1 MTVCLSRWS
10 AANYTYGGIMIEG
23 KVSVKLTV
31 VACLSM
37 LLFGIAVKA
46 DDGHARKEIE
56 AIYAKRDKAMLN
68 KDFAFIK
75 STEADEYTEK
85 KKDGKVLNREEAD
98 AEIDQLAPMI
108 KEIQS
113 FWTKVESVKE
123 GENDEIIV
131 EISDGGKI
139 SLVDPEG
146 KPHII
151 EGSGRSRDTWEHTDK
166 GWKMKYHLNLESI
179 TKLDGKPI
187 D

>member
-1 MTVCLSRWS
+1 MIQRKLSLKL
-10 AANYTYGGIMIEG
+10 MVLMC
-23 KVSVKLTV
+23 VSIP
-31 VACLSM
+31 
-37 LLFGIAVKA
+37 LFGVAVKA
-46 DDGHARKEIE
+46 DDEHVRKEIE

-75 STEADEYTEK
+75 STEAEEYTEK

-108 KEIQS
+108 KEVQS
-113 FWTKVESVKE
+113 FWTRVESVKE
-123 GENDEIIV
+123 GEDEEIIV

-146 KPHII
+146 KTHIV
-151 EGSGRSRDTWEHTDK
+151 EGSGKSRDTWEHTDK
-166 GWKMKYHLNLESI
+166 GWKIKSHVSLEST

>member
-1 MTVCLSRWS
+1 
-10 AANYTYGGIMIEG
+10 MIDG
-23 KVSVKLTV
+23 KVSLKFAV
-31 VACLSM
+31 VASLSM
-37 LLFGIAVKA
+37 LLFGVAVRA
-46 DDGHARKEIE
+46 DDGHVRKELE

-108 KEIQS
+108 KEVQS

-123 GENDEIIV
+123 GENDEVIV

-146 KPHII
+146 KTHII

-166 GWKMKYHLNLESI
+166 GWKIKYHLNLEST

>member
-1 MTVCLSRWS
+1 MSYRNYSIKLTVLVCLS
-10 AANYTYGGIMIEG
+10 T
-23 KVSVKLTV
+23 
-31 VACLSM
+31 
-37 LLFGIAVKA
+37 LLFDVGVKA

-56 AIYAKRDKAMLN
+56 AIYAKRDKAMLS
-68 KDFAFIK
+68 KDFAFVK
-75 STEADEYTEK
+75 STEAEEYTEK

-98 AEIDQLAPMI
+98 AEVDQLAPMI
-108 KEIQS
+108 KEVQS

-123 GENDEIIV
+123 GEDDEVIV

-146 KPHII
+146 KTHII

-166 GWKMKYHLNLESI
+166 GWKIKYHESLESN

-187 D
+187 E

>member
-1 MTVCLSRWS
+1 MPNR
-10 AANYTYGGIMIEG
+10 NR
-23 KVSVKLTV
+23 SVKLMV
-31 VACLSM
+31 LACLST
-37 LLFGIAVKA
+37 LLFGVGVNA

-56 AIYAKRDKAMLN
+56 ATYAKRDKAMLSR
-68 KDFAFIK
+68 DFAFIK

-85 KKDGKVLNREEAD
+85 KKDGKVLNREQAD
-98 AEIDQLAPMI
+98 SEMDQLAPMI
-108 KEIQS
+108 KEVQG

-123 GENDEIIV
+123 GEDDEVIV

-146 KPHII
+146 KTHII

-166 GWKMKYHLNLESI
+166 GWKIKSHESLEST

-187 D
+187 E

>member
-1 MTVCLSRWS
+1 
-10 AANYTYGGIMIEG
+10 MIDG

-31 VACLSM
+31 VGCLSV
-37 LLFGIAVKA
+37 LLLGVAVKA

-108 KEIQS
+108 KEVQS
-113 FWTKVESVKE
+113 FWTKVESAKE
-123 GENDEIIV
+123 GEDAIIV

-139 SLVDPEG
+139 SIVDPEG
-146 KPHII
+146 KTHIV
-151 EGSGRSRDTWEHTDK
+151 EGSGRSRDTWEHTDT
-166 GWKMKYHLNLESI
+166 GWKIKYHENLESN

>member
-1 MTVCLSRWS
+1 
-10 AANYTYGGIMIEG
+10 MIDG

-31 VACLSM
+31 VACLSV
-37 LLFGIAVKA
+37 LLLGVAVKA
-46 DDGHARKEIE
+46 DDGHVRKEIE

-85 KKDGKVLNREEAD
+85 KKDGKVLNRDEAD
-98 AEIDQLAPMI
+98 AEIDQIAPMI
-108 KEIQS
+108 KEVQS

-123 GENDEIIV
+123 GEDDEAIV

-139 SLVDPEG
+139 SIVDPEG
-146 KPHII
+146 KTHII

-166 GWKMKYHLNLESI
+166 GWKMKYHLNLEST
-179 TKLDGKPI
+179 TKMDGKPI

>member
-1 MTVCLSRWS
+1 
-10 AANYTYGGIMIEG
+10 MIDG
-23 KVSVKLTV
+23 KVSLKLTV

-37 LLFGIAVKA
+37 LLFGVAVKA
-46 DDGHARKEIE
+46 DDGHVRKELE

-75 STEADEYTEK
+75 STEAEEYTEK
-85 KKDGKVLNREEAD
+85 KKDGKVLNREQAD
-98 AEIDQLAPMI
+98 AEMDQLAPMI
-108 KEIQS
+108 KEVQS

-123 GENDEIIV
+123 GEDDEAIV

-146 KPHII
+146 KTHVI

-166 GWKMKYHLNLESI
+166 GWKIKYHVSLESN
-179 TKLDGKPI
+179 TKMDGKPI